1 MTIQDID
8 TEKFTRLVNLMKEK
22 KDYEE
27 RLEALVLDYSNEVLT
42 NKEYTIL
49 AITELYVPQID
60 YIRNELQ
67 NIHDEI
73 VTLRKERRQLR
84 QILNCLK

>member
-1 MTIQDID
+1 MTIHDID
-8 TEKFTRLVNLMKEK
+8 TEKFTKLVNLMKEK

-27 RLEALVLDYSNEVLT
+27 RLEALVLEYSNEVLN

-49 AITELYVPQID
+49 AMTEFYVPQID

-73 VTLRKERRQLR
+73 ATLRKERRQLR